1 MNNIKLEIRFVYTIL
16 WERSD
21 SVAEIKRLQARAS
34 KEALCCVI
42 ELSTLSTL
50 PSTGSTQKT
59 IFLSEQSLNG
69 ARSIDK
75 YTEPNIMSSIFTPD
89 RRQSKTL
96 ILSTNVDKNC

>member
-1 MNNIKLEIRFVYTIL
+1 MNNVKQEIRFVYTIL

-42 ELSTLSTL
+42 ELSTLSKL
-50 PSTGSTQKT
+50 VLVQPRKRPKM
-59 IFLSEQSLNG
+59 SEQLLNG
-69 ARSIDK
+69 ARSIDW
-75 YTEPNIMSSIFTPD
+75 YTEPNIMSSVFTPD